1 MAGKIQLA
9 EKLEPIFDPHR
20 YKVIYGGRGGSRSWG
35 VAQYLLIE
43 GGKQTHRFLC
53 TREIQKSIKD
63 SVHKLLSD
71 QIKRLGM
78 EHFYTVLD
86 TEIRGLNGTTFL
98 FAGLSDLTVDSIKSY
113 EGVTK
118 VWCEEAQNI
127 TKNSWKILIPTIRE
141 RGSEII
147 VTFNPELETDETYQ
161 RFIKN
166 TPPDTWLCE
175 LSWRDN
181 PWFPEVLEQERLHC
195 KETEDEEEYDNIWE
209 GKCRYA
215 VAGAIYAKEVAKA
228 YREERMVRMPYDPRL
243 KVHTVWDLGFNDS
256 MAIILVQVLRSEIRI
271 IGYIENNQKTTDWYA
286 AELNKMNMNWGYDWL
301 PWDGDVE
308 ERKTGKSDRQIL
320 EAMNRK
326 VMIAP
331 KIGVEEGIKQAR
343 KIFHRCV
350 FDKVKCE
357 ELIECLKRY
366 RRNISK
372 TTDEPSR
379 PVHDKYSHG
388 ADAFRYLG
396 VSVDMMTNEE
406 DDHDTFDEK
415 DMWHN
420 TVEGMGY

>member
-1 MAGKIQLA
+1 MGKIQLA
-9 EKLEPIFDPHR
+9 EKLLPIFDPHR

-35 VAQYLLIE
+35 VAQYLLVE
-43 GGKQTHRFLC
+43 GGRKQHRFLC
-53 TREIQKSIKD
+53 TREVQKSIKD

-78 EHFYTVLD
+78 EHFYQVLEN
-86 TEIRGLNGTTFL
+86 EIRGINGTTFM

-141 RGSEII
+141 AGSEII
-147 VTFNPELETDETYQ
+147 VTFNPELETDETYR

-175 LSWRDN
+175 LSWQDN
-181 PWFPEVLEQERLHC
+181 PWFPEVLNQERIHC
-195 KETEDEEEYDNIWE
+195 QETEDEEEYDNIWN

-228 YREERMVRMPYDPRL
+228 YKENRICRIPYDPRL

-256 MAIILVQVLRSEIRI
+256 MSIILVQKLRSEIRI
-271 IGYIENNQKTTDWYA
+271 IDYIEDNQKTTDWYG
-286 AELNKMNMNWGYDWL
+286 AELNKMNLNWAYDWL
-301 PWDGDVE
+301 PWDGDVP

-320 EAMNRK
+320 KAMNRN
-326 VMIAP
+326 VRIAP
-331 KIGVEEGIKQAR
+331 QVGREEGIKIAR
-343 KIFHRCV
+343 KVFGRCV
-350 FDKVKCE
+350 IDSFKCE

-366 RRNISK
+366 RRNINKS
-372 TTDEPSR
+372 TDEPGQ

-396 VSVDMMTNEE
+396 LSVDMMTN
-406 DDHDTFDEK
+406 DDVDDYEADK
-415 DMWHN
+415 SGGWRE
-420 TVEGMGY
+420 TVPGMGY